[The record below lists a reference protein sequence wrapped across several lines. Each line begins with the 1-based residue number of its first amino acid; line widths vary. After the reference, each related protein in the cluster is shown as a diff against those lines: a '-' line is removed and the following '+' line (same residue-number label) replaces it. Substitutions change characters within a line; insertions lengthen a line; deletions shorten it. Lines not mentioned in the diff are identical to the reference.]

1 MAGAVDR
8 QRGGGR
14 WTPPGDP
21 YPECARPGGGIERH
35 RREGTRYCAACRAH
49 NTRRSRV
56 YRTRRALVGPL
67 KVSSLGSQRRIR
79 ALMRLG
85 WNQGALEDRWGLS
98 RKTLSQVLLRKE
110 ITREKAGVIERGY
123 REIVAWGL
131 AGPDRRIRLWA
142 ERRGWPGPT
151 DWDDIDRDRDVTASL
166 VVDSDHAE
174 AVRMNREIDKMLAKR
189 RKRRTTAGQ
198 RAAARARREGA
209 AA

>member
-1 MAGAVDR
+1 MAGAVD
-8 QRGGGR
+8 
-14 WTPPGDP
+14 
-21 YPECARPGGGIERH
+21 
-35 RREGTRYCAACRAH
+35 TRVR
-49 NTRRSRV
+49 
-56 YRTRRALVGPL
+56 PL

-85 WNQGALEDRWGLS
+85 WSQGALEQRWGLGS
-98 RKTLSQVLLRKE
+98 KTLSQVLLRKE
-110 ITREKAGVIERGY
+110 ITRQKAEVIARGY
-123 REIVAWGL
+123 RDIVAWGL
-131 AGPDRRIRLWA
+131 AGPNRRVRRWA

-174 AVRMNREIDKMLAKR
+174 AVRLNREIDKMLAKR